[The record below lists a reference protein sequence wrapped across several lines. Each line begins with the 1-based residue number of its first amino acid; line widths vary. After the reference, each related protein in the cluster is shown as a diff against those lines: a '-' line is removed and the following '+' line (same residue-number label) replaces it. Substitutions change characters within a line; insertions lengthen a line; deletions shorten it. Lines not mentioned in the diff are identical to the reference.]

1 MNDFFILF
9 SFADMQQPVNVMT
22 QNFAAVNLSSQPS
35 MTPVRPQASPLMGG
49 PIPVGMGMPSVMS
62 GTMGMASVGPMPMMN
77 QGMMGI
83 NMNMGVPATGMGLMG
98 TIGMGVPNIAM
109 TSLTSGTLQPKQD
122 AFANFANFSK

>member
-1 MNDFFILF
+1 
-9 SFADMQQPVNVMT
+9 MQQPMNVMT
-22 QNFAAVNLSSQPS
+22 QNFAAVNLNPQPN
-35 MTPVRPQASPLMGG
+35 MMPVRPQTSPLMGG

-62 GTMGMASVGPMPMMN
+62 GTMGMTSMGPTPMMN

-83 NMNMGVPATGMGLMG
+83 NMNMGVPATGMGLTG

-109 TSLTSGTLQPKQD
+109 TSLTPGTVQPKQD